1 VGVIYLLGAVFTIA
15 MAVDAVRRGQASGW
29 LWLILVTGPIGATAY
44 FISAHGD
51 GLLHGFTRNHGR
63 KVTAADLRL
72 AQAEVQ
78 RLDNAATWLDYA
90 SALRARKDYK
100 RAVEAAGKA
109 VERDAANVN
118 AQYELAQSLIACGR
132 IADAAAPL
140 ERVVAKNRSFDS
152 EGALFALAQTR
163 LAVNDLEGARGLLE
177 EVGSRTARPEYLYE
191 LAAVEARVGRR
202 DEAARALQRIIVE
215 GELVPKYLQR
225 SVRPWI
231 NRARKGLRRLGF

>member
-1 VGVIYLLGAVFTIA
+1 MGVIYLLGAVFTVV

-29 LWLILVTGPIGATAY
+29 LWLILITGPIGATAY
-44 FISAHGD
+44 FISEHGD
-51 GLLHGFTRNHGR
+51 GLLHGFTRSHGR

-109 VERDAANVN
+109 VERDVANVD
-118 AQYELAQSLIACGR
+118 AQYELAQALLACGR
-132 IADAAAPL
+132 AADAAAPL
-140 ERVVAKNRSFDS
+140 ERVVARNRSFDS
-152 EGALFALAQTR
+152 EGALFSLAKAH
-163 LAVNDLEGARGLLE
+163 LAVNDLDGARSLLE
-177 EVGSRTARPEYLYE
+177 EVGGRTARPEYLYE
-191 LAAVEARVGRR
+191 WAAVEARLGHR
-202 DEAARALQRIIVE
+202 DAAARALQRIIVE
-215 GELVPKYLQR
+215 GELVPKYLKR

-231 NRARKGLRRLGF
+231 SKARAGLRRLGF